1 MSAPLAEE
9 ECMKKALLII
19 VAVVACCVLLANADM
34 LNSFI
39 AALSTGAVVPLVIAV
54 VLMLVRHLTQAE
66 SYRTAFDA
74 IGFDK
79 TTLWDNIVLI
89 FSIVFI
95 NTFCL
100 FGGATGV
107 AFIVDDLHR
116 KGASL
121 GTATSG
127 AILSQVGYFAAIFV
141 ISVIGFITMMVSG
154 SVNVLFVVGGL
165 LLAGTLIVLSSMF
178 IIGYLKPDLLYKVF
192 DWLDR
197 FINRIIGRFHKS
209 LPAAWGSATADSIIK
224 SARILAHNPQGTA
237 VTVSWASLS
246 AITNMLCLISVG
258 FAFGYTNVPVL
269 VAAFALSAISVIL
282 SPTPQGVGVVEA
294 VIIAAVAGGG
304 GDAALGATI
313 ALVYRGIMFWIPF
326 GIGAMMLSQTDFFIG
341 KKNPSLEQRSK
352 DIGWIAGT
360 LVGIVGV
367 VNIGLSFIPEMFEP
381 YQALVQWISFGDL
394 FIGPALVVA
403 GIVLLLLAV
412 GLVMRLRTA
421 WAITEVLLVLVAASE
436 FLFHDTIKVAVIV
449 LVLCVWLYARRQV
462 FDRLITPESIANM
475 EPPKLPRR
483 KKKDPKEN

>member
-1 MSAPLAEE
+1 
-9 ECMKKALLII
+9 MKKAILII
-19 VAVVACCVLLANADM
+19 VCIVACCVLLANADM
-34 LNSFI
+34 LNDFAS
-39 AALSTGAVVPLVIAV
+39 ALATGAVVPLVIAV
-54 VLMLVRHLTQAE
+54 ILMLVRHLTQAE
-66 SYRTAFDA
+66 SYKTAFSA

-79 TTLWDNIVLI
+79 TSLWDNIVLI

-141 ISVIGFITMMVSG
+141 ISVIGFITMTVSG
-154 SVNVLFVVGGL
+154 TVNVLFVVGGL
-165 LLAGTLIVLSSMF
+165 LLAGTLAILSSMF
-178 IIGYLKPDLLYKVF
+178 IIGYFKPDLLYRLF
-192 DWLDR
+192 DFLDR
-197 FINRIIGRFHKS
+197 WINKIISHFHRS

-237 VTVSWASLS
+237 VTASWASLS
-246 AITNMLCLISVG
+246 AITNMLCLVAVG

-269 VAAFALSAISVIL
+269 VAAFALAAISVIL

-313 ALVYRGIMFWIPF
+313 ALVYRGVMFWIPF
-326 GIGAMMLSQTDFFIG
+326 GIGALLLSQTDFFVG
-341 KKNPSLEQRSK
+341 KKNPSLEQKAK
-352 DIGWIAGT
+352 DIGWIART
-360 LVGIVGV
+360 LVGIVGL
-367 VNIGLSFIPEMFEP
+367 VNIGLNFIPSLFEP
-381 YQALVQWISFGDL
+381 YQALVEWISFGDL
-394 FIGPALVVA
+394 FMGPTLIVVGIALLV
-403 GIVLLLLAV
+403 LAV
-412 GLVMRLRTA
+412 GLVMRFRTA
-421 WAITEVLLVLVAASE
+421 WAITEVLLVLVAAAE
-436 FLFHDTIKVAVIV
+436 FLFYDTIKVAIVVIA
-449 LVLCVWLYARRQV
+449 LAVWLYARRQV
-462 FDRLITPESIANM
+462 FDQLITPDSIANM

-483 KKKDPKEN
+483 SNKEEPKNK

>member
-1 MSAPLAEE
+1 
-9 ECMKKALLII
+9 MKKAILII
-19 VAVVACCVLLANADM
+19 VCIVACCVLLANADM
-34 LNSFI
+34 LNDFAS
-39 AALSTGAVVPLVIAV
+39 ALATGAVVPLVIAV
-54 VLMLVRHLTQAE
+54 ILMLVRHLTQAE
-66 SYRTAFDA
+66 SYKTAFSA

-79 TTLWDNIVLI
+79 TSLWDNIVLI

-141 ISVIGFITMMVSG
+141 ISVIGFITMTVSG
-154 SVNVLFVVGGL
+154 TVNVLFVVGGL
-165 LLAGTLIVLSSMF
+165 LLAGTLAILSSMF
-178 IIGYLKPDLLYKVF
+178 IIGCFKPDLLYRLF
-192 DWLDR
+192 DFLDR
-197 FINRIIGRFHKS
+197 WINKIISHFHRS

-246 AITNMLCLISVG
+246 AITNMLCLVAVG

-269 VAAFALSAISVIL
+269 VAAFALAAISVIL

-313 ALVYRGIMFWIPF
+313 ALVYRGVMFWIPF
-326 GIGAMMLSQTDFFIG
+326 GIGALLLSQTDFFVG
-341 KKNPSLEQRSK
+341 KKNPSLEQKAK

-360 LVGIVGV
+360 LVGIVGL
-367 VNIGLSFIPEMFEP
+367 VNIGLNFIPSLFEP
-381 YQALVQWISFGDL
+381 YQALVEWISFGDL
-394 FIGPALVVA
+394 FMGPTLIVVGIALLV
-403 GIVLLLLAV
+403 LAV
-412 GLVMRLRTA
+412 GLVMRFRTA
-421 WAITEVLLVLVAASE
+421 WAITEVLLVLVAAAE
-436 FLFHDTIKVAVIV
+436 FLFYDTIKVAIVVIA
-449 LVLCVWLYARRQV
+449 LAVWLYARRQV
-462 FDRLITPESIANM
+462 FDQLITPDSIANM

-483 KKKDPKEN
+483 SNKEEPKDK

>member
-1 MSAPLAEE
+1 
-9 ECMKKALLII
+9 MKKAILII
-19 VAVVACCVLLANADM
+19 VCIVACCVLLANADM
-34 LNSFI
+34 LNDFAS
-39 AALSTGAVVPLVIAV
+39 ALATGAVVPLVIAV
-54 VLMLVRHLTQAE
+54 ILMLVRHLTQAE
-66 SYRTAFDA
+66 SYKTAFSA

-79 TTLWDNIVLI
+79 TSLWDNIVLI

-141 ISVIGFITMMVSG
+141 ISVIGFITMTVSG
-154 SVNVLFVVGGL
+154 TVNVLFVVGGL
-165 LLAGTLIVLSSMF
+165 LLAGTLAILSSMF
-178 IIGYLKPDLLYKVF
+178 IIGYFKPDLLYRLF
-192 DWLDR
+192 DFLDR
-197 FINRIIGRFHKS
+197 WINKIISHFHRS

-246 AITNMLCLISVG
+246 AITNMLCLVAVG

-269 VAAFALSAISVIL
+269 VAAFALAAISVIL

-313 ALVYRGIMFWIPF
+313 ALVYRGVMFWIPF
-326 GIGAMMLSQTDFFIG
+326 GIGALLLSQTDFFVG
-341 KKNPSLEQRSK
+341 KKNPSLEQKAK

-360 LVGIVGV
+360 LVGLVGL
-367 VNIGLSFIPEMFEP
+367 VNIGLNFIPSLFEP
-381 YQALVQWISFGDL
+381 YQALVEWISFGDL
-394 FIGPALVVA
+394 FMGPTLIVVGIALLV
-403 GIVLLLLAV
+403 LAV
-412 GLVMRLRTA
+412 GLVMRFRTA
-421 WAITEVLLVLVAASE
+421 WAITEVLLVLVAAAE
-436 FLFHDTIKVAVIV
+436 FLFYDTIKVAIVVIA
-449 LVLCVWLYARRQV
+449 LAVWLYARRQV
-462 FDRLITPESIANM
+462 FDQLITPDSIANM

-483 KKKDPKEN
+483 SNKQEPKGK

>member
-1 MSAPLAEE
+1 
-9 ECMKKALLII
+9 MKKAILII
-19 VAVVACCVLLANADM
+19 VCIVACCVLLANADM
-34 LNSFI
+34 LNDFAS
-39 AALSTGAVVPLVIAV
+39 ALATGAVVPLVIAV
-54 VLMLVRHLTQAE
+54 ILMLVRHLTQAE
-66 SYRTAFDA
+66 SYKTAFSA

-79 TTLWDNIVLI
+79 TSLWDNIVLI

-141 ISVIGFITMMVSG
+141 ISVIGFITMTVSG
-154 SVNVLFVVGGL
+154 TVNVLFVVGGL
-165 LLAGTLIVLSSMF
+165 LLAGTLAILSSMF
-178 IIGYLKPDLLYKVF
+178 IIGYFKPDLLYRLF
-192 DWLDR
+192 DFLDR
-197 FINRIIGRFHKS
+197 WINKIISHFHRS

-246 AITNMLCLISVG
+246 AITNMLCLVAVG

-269 VAAFALSAISVIL
+269 VAAFALAAISVIL

-313 ALVYRGIMFWIPF
+313 ALVYRGVMFWIPF
-326 GIGAMMLSQTDFFIG
+326 GIGALLLSQTDFFVG
-341 KKNPSLEQRSK
+341 KKNPSLEQKAK

-360 LVGIVGV
+360 LVGIVGL
-367 VNIGLSFIPEMFEP
+367 VNIGLNFIPSLFEP
-381 YQALVQWISFGDL
+381 YQALVEWISFGDL
-394 FIGPALVVA
+394 FMGPTLIVVGIALLV
-403 GIVLLLLAV
+403 LAV
-412 GLVMRLRTA
+412 GLVMRFRTA
-421 WAITEVLLVLVAASE
+421 WAITEVLLVLVAAAE
-436 FLFHDTIKVAVIV
+436 FLFYDTIKVAIVVIA
-449 LVLCVWLYARRQV
+449 LAVWLYARRQV
-462 FDRLITPESIANM
+462 FDQLITPDSIANM

-483 KKKDPKEN
+483 SNKEEPKSK

>member
-1 MSAPLAEE
+1 
-9 ECMKKALLII
+9 MKKAILII
-19 VAVVACCVLLANADM
+19 VCIVACCVLLANADM
-34 LNSFI
+34 LNDFAS
-39 AALSTGAVVPLVIAV
+39 ALATGAVVPLVIAV
-54 VLMLVRHLTQAE
+54 ILMLVRHLTQAE
-66 SYRTAFDA
+66 SYKTAFSA

-79 TTLWDNIVLI
+79 TSLWDNIVLI

-141 ISVIGFITMMVSG
+141 ISVIGFIAMTVSG
-154 SVNVLFVVGGL
+154 TVNVLFVVGGL
-165 LLAGTLIVLSSMF
+165 LLAGTLAILSSMF
-178 IIGYLKPDLLYKVF
+178 IIGYFKPDLLYRLF
-192 DWLDR
+192 DFLDR
-197 FINRIIGRFHKS
+197 WINKIISHFHRS

-246 AITNMLCLISVG
+246 AITNMLCLVAVG

-269 VAAFALSAISVIL
+269 VAAFALAAISVIL

-313 ALVYRGIMFWIPF
+313 ALVYRGVMFWIPF
-326 GIGAMMLSQTDFFIG
+326 GIGALLLSQTDFFVG
-341 KKNPSLEQRSK
+341 KKNPSLEQKAK

-360 LVGIVGV
+360 LVGIVGL
-367 VNIGLSFIPEMFEP
+367 VNIGLNFIPSLFEP
-381 YQALVQWISFGDL
+381 YQALVEWISFGDL
-394 FIGPALVVA
+394 FMGPTLIVVGIALLV
-403 GIVLLLLAV
+403 LAV
-412 GLVMRLRTA
+412 GLVMRFRTA
-421 WAITEVLLVLVAASE
+421 WAITEVLLVLVAAAE
-436 FLFHDTIKVAVIV
+436 FLFYDTIKVAIVVIA
-449 LVLCVWLYARRQV
+449 LAVWLYARRQV
-462 FDRLITPESIANM
+462 FDQLITPDSIANM

-483 KKKDPKEN
+483 SNKEEPKSK

>member
-1 MSAPLAEE
+1 
-9 ECMKKALLII
+9 MKKAILII
-19 VAVVACCVLLANADM
+19 VCIVACCVLLANADM
-34 LNSFI
+34 LNDFAS
-39 AALSTGAVVPLVIAV
+39 ALATGAVVPLVIAV
-54 VLMLVRHLTQAE
+54 ILMLVRHLTQAE
-66 SYRTAFDA
+66 SYKTAFSA

-79 TTLWDNIVLI
+79 TSLWDNIVLI

-107 AFIVDDLHR
+107 AFIVDDLRR

-141 ISVIGFITMMVSG
+141 ISVIGFITMTVSG
-154 SVNVLFVVGGL
+154 TVNVLFVVGGL
-165 LLAGTLIVLSSMF
+165 LLAGTLAILSSMF
-178 IIGYLKPDLLYKVF
+178 IIGYFKPDLLYRLF
-192 DWLDR
+192 DFLDR
-197 FINRIIGRFHKS
+197 WINKIISHFHRS

-246 AITNMLCLISVG
+246 AITNMLCLVAVG

-269 VAAFALSAISVIL
+269 VAAFALAAISVIL

-313 ALVYRGIMFWIPF
+313 ALVYRGVMFWIPF
-326 GIGAMMLSQTDFFIG
+326 GIGALLLSQTDFFVG
-341 KKNPSLEQRSK
+341 KKNPSLEQKAK

-360 LVGIVGV
+360 LVGIVGL
-367 VNIGLSFIPEMFEP
+367 VNIGLNFIPSLFEP
-381 YQALVQWISFGDL
+381 YQALVEWISFGDL
-394 FIGPALVVA
+394 FMGPTLIVVGIALLV
-403 GIVLLLLAV
+403 LAV
-412 GLVMRLRTA
+412 GLVMRFRTA
-421 WAITEVLLVLVAASE
+421 WAITEVLLVLVAAAE
-436 FLFHDTIKVAVIV
+436 FLFYDTIKVAIVVIA
-449 LVLCVWLYARRQV
+449 LAVWLYARRQV
-462 FDRLITPESIANM
+462 FDQLITPDSIANM

-483 KKKDPKEN
+483 SNKEEPKNK

>member
-1 MSAPLAEE
+1 
-9 ECMKKALLII
+9 MKKAILII
-19 VAVVACCVLLANADM
+19 VCIVACCVLLANADM
-34 LNSFI
+34 LNDFAS
-39 AALSTGAVVPLVIAV
+39 ALATGAVVPLVIAV
-54 VLMLVRHLTQAE
+54 ILMLVRHLTQAE
-66 SYRTAFDA
+66 SYKTAFSA

-79 TTLWDNIVLI
+79 TSLWDNIVLI

-141 ISVIGFITMMVSG
+141 ISVIGFITMTVSG
-154 SVNVLFVVGGL
+154 TVNVLFVVGGL
-165 LLAGTLIVLSSMF
+165 LLAGTLAILSSMF
-178 IIGYLKPDLLYKVF
+178 IIGYFKPDLLYRLF
-192 DWLDR
+192 DFLDR
-197 FINRIIGRFHKS
+197 WINKIISHFHRS

-246 AITNMLCLISVG
+246 AITNMLCLVAVG

-269 VAAFALSAISVIL
+269 VAAFALAAISVIL

-313 ALVYRGIMFWIPF
+313 ALVYRGVMFWIPF
-326 GIGAMMLSQTDFFIG
+326 GIGALLLSQTGFFVG
-341 KKNPSLEQRSK
+341 KKNPSLEQKAK

-360 LVGIVGV
+360 LVGIVGL
-367 VNIGLSFIPEMFEP
+367 VNIGLNFIPSLFEP
-381 YQALVQWISFGDL
+381 YQALVEWISFGDL
-394 FIGPALVVA
+394 FMGPTLIVVGIALLV
-403 GIVLLLLAV
+403 LAV
-412 GLVMRLRTA
+412 GLVMRFRTA
-421 WAITEVLLVLVAASE
+421 WAITEVLLVLVAAAE
-436 FLFHDTIKVAVIV
+436 FLFYDTIKVAIVVIA
-449 LVLCVWLYARRQV
+449 LAVWLYARRQV
-462 FDRLITPESIANM
+462 FDQLITPDSIANM

-483 KKKDPKEN
+483 SNKEEPKNK

>member
-1 MSAPLAEE
+1 
-9 ECMKKALLII
+9 MKKAILII
-19 VAVVACCVLLANADM
+19 VCIVACCVLLANADM
-34 LNSFI
+34 LNDFAS
-39 AALSTGAVVPLVIAV
+39 ALATGAVVPLVIAV
-54 VLMLVRHLTQAE
+54 ILMLVRHLTQAE
-66 SYRTAFDA
+66 SYKTAFSA

-79 TTLWDNIVLI
+79 TSLWDNIVLI

-141 ISVIGFITMMVSG
+141 ISVIGFITMTVSG
-154 SVNVLFVVGGL
+154 TVNVLFVVGGL
-165 LLAGTLIVLSSMF
+165 LLAGTLAILSSMF
-178 IIGYLKPDLLYKVF
+178 IIGYFKPDLLYRLF
-192 DWLDR
+192 DFLDR
-197 FINRIIGRFHKS
+197 WINKIISHFHRS

-246 AITNMLCLISVG
+246 AITNMLCLVAVG

-269 VAAFALSAISVIL
+269 VAAFALAAISVIL

-313 ALVYRGIMFWIPF
+313 ALVYRGVMFWIPF
-326 GIGAMMLSQTDFFIG
+326 GIGALLLSQTDFFVG
-341 KKNPSLEQRSK
+341 KKNPSLEQKAK

-360 LVGIVGV
+360 LVGIVGL
-367 VNIGLSFIPEMFEP
+367 VNIGLNFIPSLFEP
-381 YQALVQWISFGDL
+381 YQALVEWISFGDL
-394 FIGPALVVA
+394 FMGPTLIVVGIALLV
-403 GIVLLLLAV
+403 LAV
-412 GLVMRLRTA
+412 GLVMRFRTA
-421 WAITEVLLVLVAASE
+421 WAITEVLLVLVAAAE
-436 FLFHDTIKVAVIV
+436 FLFYDTIKVAIVVIA
-449 LVLCVWLYARRQV
+449 LAVWLYARRQV
-462 FDRLITPESIANM
+462 FDQLITPDSIANM

-483 KKKDPKEN
+483 SNKEEPKDK

>member
-1 MSAPLAEE
+1 
-9 ECMKKALLII
+9 MKKAILII
-19 VAVVACCVLLANADM
+19 VCIVACCVLLANADM
-34 LNSFI
+34 LNDFAS
-39 AALSTGAVVPLVIAV
+39 ALATGAVVPLVIAV
-54 VLMLVRHLTQAE
+54 ILMLVRHLTQAE
-66 SYRTAFDA
+66 SYKTAFSA

-79 TTLWDNIVLI
+79 TSLWDNIVLI

-141 ISVIGFITMMVSG
+141 ISVIGFITMTVSG
-154 SVNVLFVVGGL
+154 TVNVLFVVGGL
-165 LLAGTLIVLSSMF
+165 LLAGTLAILSSMF
-178 IIGYLKPDLLYKVF
+178 IIGYFKPDLLYRLF
-192 DWLDR
+192 DFLDR
-197 FINRIIGRFHKS
+197 WINKIISHFHRS

-246 AITNMLCLISVG
+246 AITNMLCLVAVG

-269 VAAFALSAISVIL
+269 VAAFALAAISVIL

-313 ALVYRGIMFWIPF
+313 ALVYRGVMFWIPF
-326 GIGAMMLSQTDFFIG
+326 GIGALLLSQTDFFVG
-341 KKNPSLEQRSK
+341 KKNPSLEQKAK

-360 LVGIVGV
+360 LVGIVGL
-367 VNIGLSFIPEMFEP
+367 VNIGLNFIPSLFEP
-381 YQALVQWISFGDL
+381 YQALMEWISFGDL
-394 FIGPALVVA
+394 FMGPTLIVVGIALLV
-403 GIVLLLLAV
+403 LAV
-412 GLVMRLRTA
+412 GLVMRFRTA
-421 WAITEVLLVLVAASE
+421 WAITEVLLVLVAAAE
-436 FLFHDTIKVAVIV
+436 FLFYDTIKVAIVVIA
-449 LVLCVWLYARRQV
+449 LAVWLYARRQV
-462 FDRLITPESIANM
+462 FDQLITPDSIANM

-483 KKKDPKEN
+483 SNKEEPKDK

>member
-1 MSAPLAEE
+1 
-9 ECMKKALLII
+9 MKKAILII
-19 VAVVACCVLLANADM
+19 VCIVACCVLLANADM
-34 LNSFI
+34 LNDFAS
-39 AALSTGAVVPLVIAV
+39 ALATGAVVPLVIAV
-54 VLMLVRHLTQAE
+54 ILMLVRHLTQAE
-66 SYRTAFDA
+66 SYKTAFSA

-79 TTLWDNIVLI
+79 TSLWDNIVLI

-141 ISVIGFITMMVSG
+141 ISVIGFITMTVSG
-154 SVNVLFVVGGL
+154 TVNVLFVVGGL
-165 LLAGTLIVLSSMF
+165 LLAGTLAILSSMF
-178 IIGYLKPDLLYKVF
+178 IIGYFKPDLLYRLF
-192 DWLDR
+192 DFLDR
-197 FINRIIGRFHKS
+197 WINKIISHFHRS

-246 AITNMLCLISVG
+246 AITNMLCLVAVG

-269 VAAFALSAISVIL
+269 VAAFALAAISVIL

-313 ALVYRGIMFWIPF
+313 ALVYRGVMFWIPF
-326 GIGAMMLSQTDFFIG
+326 GIGALLLSQTDFFVG
-341 KKNPSLEQRSK
+341 KKNPSLEQKAK

-360 LVGIVGV
+360 LVGIVGL
-367 VNIGLSFIPEMFEP
+367 VNIGLNFIPSLFEP
-381 YQALVQWISFGDL
+381 YQALVEWISFGDL
-394 FIGPALVVA
+394 FMGPTLIVVGIALLV
-403 GIVLLLLAV
+403 LAV
-412 GLVMRLRTA
+412 GLVMRFRTA
-421 WAITEVLLVLVAASE
+421 WAITEVLLVLVAGAE
-436 FLFHDTIKVAVIV
+436 FLFYDTIKVAIVVIA
-449 LVLCVWLYARRQV
+449 LAVWLYARRQV
-462 FDRLITPESIANM
+462 FDQLITPDSIANM

-483 KKKDPKEN
+483 SNKEEPKGK

>member
-1 MSAPLAEE
+1 
-9 ECMKKALLII
+9 MKKAILII
-19 VAVVACCVLLANADM
+19 VCIVACCVLLANADM
-34 LNSFI
+34 LNDFAS
-39 AALSTGAVVPLVIAV
+39 ALATGAVVPLVIAV
-54 VLMLVRHLTQAE
+54 ILMLVRHLTQAE
-66 SYRTAFDA
+66 SYKTAFSA

-79 TTLWDNIVLI
+79 TSLWDNIVLI

-141 ISVIGFITMMVSG
+141 ISVIGFITMTVSG
-154 SVNVLFVVGGL
+154 TVNVLFVVGGL
-165 LLAGTLIVLSSMF
+165 LLAGTLAILSSMF
-178 IIGYLKPDLLYKVF
+178 IIGYFKPDLLYRLF
-192 DWLDR
+192 DFLDR
-197 FINRIIGRFHKS
+197 WINKIISHFHRS

-246 AITNMLCLISVG
+246 AITNMLCLVAVG

-269 VAAFALSAISVIL
+269 VAAFALAAISVIL

-313 ALVYRGIMFWIPF
+313 ALVYRGVMFWIPF
-326 GIGAMMLSQTDFFIG
+326 GIGALLLSQTDFFVG
-341 KKNPSLEQRSK
+341 KKNPSLEQKAK

-360 LVGIVGV
+360 LVGIVGL
-367 VNIGLSFIPEMFEP
+367 VNIGLNFIPSLFEP
-381 YQALVQWISFGDL
+381 YQALVEWISFGDL
-394 FIGPALVVA
+394 FMGPTLIVVGIALLV
-403 GIVLLLLAV
+403 LAV
-412 GLVMRLRTA
+412 GLVMRFRTA
-421 WAITEVLLVLVAASE
+421 WAITEVLLVLVAAAE
-436 FLFHDTIKVAVIV
+436 FLFYDTIKVAIVVIA
-449 LVLCVWLYARRQV
+449 LAVWLYARRQV
-462 FDRLITPESIANM
+462 FDQLITLDSIANM

-483 KKKDPKEN
+483 SNKEEPKNK

>member
-1 MSAPLAEE
+1 
-9 ECMKKALLII
+9 MKKAILII
-19 VAVVACCVLLANADM
+19 VCIVACCVLLANADM
-34 LNSFI
+34 LNDFAS
-39 AALSTGAVVPLVIAV
+39 ALATGAVVPLVIAV
-54 VLMLVRHLTQAE
+54 ILMLVRHLTQAE
-66 SYRTAFDA
+66 SYKTAFSA

-79 TTLWDNIVLI
+79 TSLWDNIVLI

-141 ISVIGFITMMVSG
+141 ISVIGFIAMTVSG
-154 SVNVLFVVGGL
+154 TVNVLFVVGGL
-165 LLAGTLIVLSSMF
+165 LLAGTLAILSSMF
-178 IIGYLKPDLLYKVF
+178 IIGYFKPDLLYRLF
-192 DWLDR
+192 DFLDR
-197 FINRIIGRFHKS
+197 WINKIISHFHRS

-246 AITNMLCLISVG
+246 AITNMLCLVAVG

-269 VAAFALSAISVIL
+269 VAAFALAAISVIL

-313 ALVYRGIMFWIPF
+313 ALVYRGVMFWIPF
-326 GIGAMMLSQTDFFIG
+326 GIGALLLSQTDFFVG
-341 KKNPSLEQRSK
+341 KKNPSLEQKAK

-360 LVGIVGV
+360 LVGIVGL
-367 VNIGLSFIPEMFEP
+367 VNIGLNFIPSLFEP
-381 YQALVQWISFGDL
+381 YQALVEWISFGDL
-394 FIGPALVVA
+394 FMGPTLIVV
-403 GIVLLLLAV
+403 GIALLLLAV
-412 GLVMRLRTA
+412 GLVMRFRTA
-421 WAITEVLLVLVAASE
+421 WAITEVLLVLVAAAE
-436 FLFHDTIKVAVIV
+436 FLFYDTIKVAIVVIA
-449 LVLCVWLYARRQV
+449 LAVWLYARRQV
-462 FDRLITPESIANM
+462 FDQLITPDSIANM

-483 KKKDPKEN
+483 SNKEEPKGK

>member
-1 MSAPLAEE
+1 
-9 ECMKKALLII
+9 MKKAILII
-19 VAVVACCVLLANADM
+19 VCIVACCVLLANADM
-34 LNSFI
+34 LNDFAS
-39 AALSTGAVVPLVIAV
+39 ALATGAVVPLVIAV
-54 VLMLVRHLTQAE
+54 ILMLVRHLTQAE
-66 SYRTAFDA
+66 SYKTAFSA

-79 TTLWDNIVLI
+79 TSLWDNIVLI

-141 ISVIGFITMMVSG
+141 ISVIGFITMTVSG
-154 SVNVLFVVGGL
+154 TVNVLFVVGGL
-165 LLAGTLIVLSSMF
+165 LLAGTLAILSSMF
-178 IIGYLKPDLLYKVF
+178 IIGYFKPDLLYRLF
-192 DWLDR
+192 DFLDR
-197 FINRIIGRFHKS
+197 WINKIISHFHRS

-246 AITNMLCLISVG
+246 AITNMLCLVAVG

-269 VAAFALSAISVIL
+269 VAAFALAAISVIL

-313 ALVYRGIMFWIPF
+313 ALVYRGVMFWIPF
-326 GIGAMMLSQTDFFIG
+326 GIGALLLSQTDFFVG
-341 KKNPSLEQRSK
+341 KKNPSLEQKAK

-360 LVGIVGV
+360 LVGIVGL
-367 VNIGLSFIPEMFEP
+367 VNIGLNFIPSLFEP
-381 YQALVQWISFGDL
+381 YQALVEWISFGDL
-394 FIGPALVVA
+394 FMGPTLIVVGIALLV
-403 GIVLLLLAV
+403 LAV
-412 GLVMRLRTA
+412 GLVMRFRTA
-421 WAITEVLLVLVAASE
+421 WAITEVLLVLVAAAE
-436 FLFHDTIKVAVIV
+436 FLFYDTIKVAVVVIA
-449 LVLCVWLYARRQV
+449 LAVWLYARRQV
-462 FDRLITPESIANM
+462 FDQLITPDSIANM

-483 KKKDPKEN
+483 SNKEEPKSK

>member
-1 MSAPLAEE
+1 
-9 ECMKKALLII
+9 MKKAILII
-19 VAVVACCVLLANADM
+19 VCIVACCVLLANADM
-34 LNSFI
+34 LNDFAS
-39 AALSTGAVVPLVIAV
+39 ALATGAVVPLVIAV
-54 VLMLVRHLTQAE
+54 ILMLVRHLTQAE
-66 SYRTAFDA
+66 SYKTAFSA

-79 TTLWDNIVLI
+79 TSLWDNIVLI

-141 ISVIGFITMMVSG
+141 ISVIGFIAMTVSG
-154 SVNVLFVVGGL
+154 TVNILFVVGGL
-165 LLAGTLIVLSSMF
+165 LLAGTLAILSSMF
-178 IIGYLKPDLLYKVF
+178 IIGYFKPDLLYRLF
-192 DWLDR
+192 DFLDR
-197 FINRIIGRFHKS
+197 WINKIIAHFHRS

-246 AITNMLCLISVG
+246 AITNMLCLVAVG

-269 VAAFALSAISVIL
+269 VAAFALAAISVIL

-326 GIGAMMLSQTDFFIG
+326 GIGALLLSQTDFFVG
-341 KKNPSLEQRSK
+341 RKNPSLEQKAK

-360 LVGIVGV
+360 LVGIVGL
-367 VNIGLSFIPEMFEP
+367 VNIGLNFIPSLFAP
-381 YQALVQWISFGDL
+381 YQPLVEWISFGDL
-394 FIGPALVVA
+394 FVGPTLIVMGIALLV
-403 GIVLLLLAV
+403 LAV
-412 GLVMRLRTA
+412 GLVMRFRTA
-421 WAITEVLLVLVAASE
+421 WAITEVLLVLVAAAE
-436 FLFHDTIKVAVIV
+436 FLFYDTIKVAIVVIA
-449 LVLCVWLYARRQV
+449 LAVWLYTRRQV
-462 FDRLITPESIANM
+462 FNQLITPDSIANM
-475 EPPKLPRR
+475 ELPKLPRR
-483 KKKDPKEN
+483 GGKDVPKGK

>member
-1 MSAPLAEE
+1 
-9 ECMKKALLII
+9 MKKAILII
-19 VAVVACCVLLANADM
+19 VCIVACCVLLANADM
-34 LNSFI
+34 LNDFAS
-39 AALSTGAVVPLVIAV
+39 ALATGAVVPLVIAV
-54 VLMLVRHLTQAE
+54 ILMLVRHLTQAE
-66 SYRTAFDA
+66 SYKTAFSA

-79 TTLWDNIVLI
+79 TSLWDNIVLI

-141 ISVIGFITMMVSG
+141 ISVIGFITMTVSG
-154 SVNVLFVVGGL
+154 TVNVLFVVGGL
-165 LLAGTLIVLSSMF
+165 LLAGTLAILSSMF
-178 IIGYLKPDLLYKVF
+178 IIGYFKPDLLYRLF
-192 DWLDR
+192 DFLDR
-197 FINRIIGRFHKS
+197 WINKIISHFHRS

-246 AITNMLCLISVG
+246 AITNMLCLVAVG

-269 VAAFALSAISVIL
+269 VVAFALAAISVIL

-313 ALVYRGIMFWIPF
+313 ALVYRGVMFWIPF
-326 GIGAMMLSQTDFFIG
+326 GIGALLLSQTDFFVG
-341 KKNPSLEQRSK
+341 KKNPSLEQKAK

-360 LVGIVGV
+360 LVGIVGL
-367 VNIGLSFIPEMFEP
+367 VNIGLNFIPSLFEP
-381 YQALVQWISFGDL
+381 YQALVEWISFGDL
-394 FIGPALVVA
+394 FMGPTLIVVGIALLV
-403 GIVLLLLAV
+403 LAV
-412 GLVMRLRTA
+412 GLVMRFRTA
-421 WAITEVLLVLVAASE
+421 WAITEVLLVLVAAAE
-436 FLFHDTIKVAVIV
+436 FLFYDTIKVAIVVIA
-449 LVLCVWLYARRQV
+449 LAVWLYARRQV
-462 FDRLITPESIANM
+462 FDQLITPDSIANM

-483 KKKDPKEN
+483 SNKEEPKNK

>member
-1 MSAPLAEE
+1 
-9 ECMKKALLII
+9 MKKAILII
-19 VAVVACCVLLANADM
+19 VCIVACCVLLANADM
-34 LNSFI
+34 LNDFAS
-39 AALSTGAVVPLVIAV
+39 ALATGAVVPLVIAV
-54 VLMLVRHLTQAE
+54 ILMLVRHLTQAE
-66 SYRTAFDA
+66 SYKTAFSA

-79 TTLWDNIVLI
+79 TSLWDNIVLI

-141 ISVIGFITMMVSG
+141 ISVIGFITMTVSG
-154 SVNVLFVVGGL
+154 TVNVLFVVGGL
-165 LLAGTLIVLSSMF
+165 LLAGTLAILSSMF
-178 IIGYLKPDLLYKVF
+178 IIGYFKPDLLYRLF
-192 DWLDR
+192 DFLDR
-197 FINRIIGRFHKS
+197 WINKIISHFHRP

-246 AITNMLCLISVG
+246 AITNMLCLVAVG

-269 VAAFALSAISVIL
+269 VAAFALAAISVIL

-313 ALVYRGIMFWIPF
+313 ALVYRGVMFWIPF
-326 GIGAMMLSQTDFFIG
+326 GIGALLLSQTDFFVG
-341 KKNPSLEQRSK
+341 KKNPSLEQKAK

-360 LVGIVGV
+360 LVGIVGL
-367 VNIGLSFIPEMFEP
+367 VNIGLNFIPSLFEP
-381 YQALVQWISFGDL
+381 YQALVEWISFGDL
-394 FIGPALVVA
+394 FMGPTLIVVGIALLV
-403 GIVLLLLAV
+403 LAV
-412 GLVMRLRTA
+412 GLVMRFRTA
-421 WAITEVLLVLVAASE
+421 WAITEVLLVLVAAAE
-436 FLFHDTIKVAVIV
+436 FLFYDTIKVAIVVIA
-449 LVLCVWLYARRQV
+449 LAVWLYARRQV
-462 FDRLITPESIANM
+462 FDQLITPDSIANM

-483 KKKDPKEN
+483 SNKEEPKDK

>member
-1 MSAPLAEE
+1 
-9 ECMKKALLII
+9 MKKAILII
-19 VAVVACCVLLANADM
+19 VCIVACCVLLANADM
-34 LNSFI
+34 LNDFAS
-39 AALSTGAVVPLVIAV
+39 ALATGAVVPLVIAV
-54 VLMLVRHLTQAE
+54 ILMLVRHLTQAE
-66 SYRTAFDA
+66 SYKTAFSA

-79 TTLWDNIVLI
+79 TSLWDNIVLI

-141 ISVIGFITMMVSG
+141 ISVIGFITMTVSG
-154 SVNVLFVVGGL
+154 TVNVLFVVGGL
-165 LLAGTLIVLSSMF
+165 LLAGTLAILSSMF
-178 IIGYLKPDLLYKVF
+178 IIGYFKPDLLYRLF
-192 DWLDR
+192 DFLDR
-197 FINRIIGRFHKS
+197 WINKIISHFHRS

-246 AITNMLCLISVG
+246 AITNMLCLVAVG

-269 VAAFALSAISVIL
+269 VAAFALAAISVIL

-313 ALVYRGIMFWIPF
+313 ALVYRGVMFWIPF
-326 GIGAMMLSQTDFFIG
+326 GIGALLLSQTDFFVG
-341 KKNPSLEQRSK
+341 KKNPSLEQKAK

-360 LVGIVGV
+360 LVGIVGL
-367 VNIGLSFIPEMFEP
+367 VNIGLNFIPSLFEP
-381 YQALVQWISFGDL
+381 YQALVEWISFGDL
-394 FIGPALVVA
+394 FMGPTLIVVGIALLV
-403 GIVLLLLAV
+403 LAV
-412 GLVMRLRTA
+412 GLVMRFRTA
-421 WAITEVLLVLVAASE
+421 WAITEVLLVLVAAAE
-436 FLFHDTIKVAVIV
+436 FLFYDTIKVAIVVIA
-449 LVLCVWLYARRQV
+449 LAVWLYAHRQV
-462 FDRLITPESIANM
+462 FDQLITPDSIANM

-483 KKKDPKEN
+483 SNKEEPKNK

>member
-1 MSAPLAEE
+1 
-9 ECMKKALLII
+9 MKKAILII
-19 VAVVACCVLLANADM
+19 VCIVACCVLLANADM
-34 LNSFI
+34 LNDFAS
-39 AALSTGAVVPLVIAV
+39 ALATGAVVPLVIAV
-54 VLMLVRHLTQAE
+54 ILMLVRHLTQAE
-66 SYRTAFDA
+66 SYKTAFSA

-79 TTLWDNIVLI
+79 TSLWDNIVLI

-141 ISVIGFITMMVSG
+141 ISVIGFITMTVSG
-154 SVNVLFVVGGL
+154 TVNVLFVVGGL
-165 LLAGTLIVLSSMF
+165 LLAGTLAILSSMF
-178 IIGYLKPDLLYKVF
+178 IIGYFKPDLLYRLF
-192 DWLDR
+192 DFLDR
-197 FINRIIGRFHKS
+197 WINKIISHFHRS

-246 AITNMLCLISVG
+246 AITNMLCLVAVG

-269 VAAFALSAISVIL
+269 VAAFALAAISVIL

-313 ALVYRGIMFWIPF
+313 ALVYRGVMFWIPF
-326 GIGAMMLSQTDFFIG
+326 GIGALLLSQTDFFVG
-341 KKNPSLEQRSK
+341 KKNPSLEQKAK

-360 LVGIVGV
+360 LVGIVGL
-367 VNIGLSFIPEMFEP
+367 VNIGLNFIPSLFEP
-381 YQALVQWISFGDL
+381 YQALVEWISFGDL
-394 FIGPALVVA
+394 FMGPTLIVVGIALLV
-403 GIVLLLLAV
+403 LAV
-412 GLVMRLRTA
+412 GLVMRFRTA
-421 WAITEVLLVLVAASE
+421 WAITEVLLVLVAAAE
-436 FLFHDTIKVAVIV
+436 FLFYDTIKVAIVVIA
-449 LVLCVWLYARRQV
+449 LAVWLYARRQV
-462 FDRLITPESIANM
+462 FDQLITPDSIANM

-483 KKKDPKEN
+483 SNKQEPKGK

>member
-1 MSAPLAEE
+1 
-9 ECMKKALLII
+9 MKKAILII
-19 VAVVACCVLLANADM
+19 VCIVACCVLLANADM
-34 LNSFI
+34 LNDFAS
-39 AALSTGAVVPLVIAV
+39 ALATGAVVPLVIAV
-54 VLMLVRHLTQAE
+54 ILMLVRHLTQAE
-66 SYRTAFDA
+66 SYKTAFSA

-79 TTLWDNIVLI
+79 TSLWDNIVLI

-141 ISVIGFITMMVSG
+141 ISVIGFITMTVSG
-154 SVNVLFVVGGL
+154 TVNVLFVVGGL
-165 LLAGTLIVLSSMF
+165 LLAGTLAILSSMF
-178 IIGYLKPDLLYKVF
+178 IIGYFKPDLLYRLF
-192 DWLDR
+192 DFLDR
-197 FINRIIGRFHKS
+197 WINKIISHFHRS

-246 AITNMLCLISVG
+246 AITNMLCLVAVG

-269 VAAFALSAISVIL
+269 VAAFALAAISVIL

-313 ALVYRGIMFWIPF
+313 ALVYRGVMFWIPF
-326 GIGAMMLSQTDFFIG
+326 GIGALLLSRTDFFVG
-341 KKNPSLEQRSK
+341 KKNPSLEQKAK

-360 LVGIVGV
+360 LVGIVGL
-367 VNIGLSFIPEMFEP
+367 VNIGLNFIPSLFEP
-381 YQALVQWISFGDL
+381 YQALVEWISFGDL
-394 FIGPALVVA
+394 FMGPTLIVV
-403 GIVLLLLAV
+403 GIALLLLAV
-412 GLVMRLRTA
+412 GLVMRFRTA
-421 WAITEVLLVLVAASE
+421 WAITEVLLVLVAAAE
-436 FLFHDTIKVAVIV
+436 FLFYDTIKVAIVVIA
-449 LVLCVWLYARRQV
+449 LAVWLYARRQV
-462 FDRLITPESIANM
+462 FNQLITPDSIANM

-483 KKKDPKEN
+483 SNKEEPKGK

>member
-1 MSAPLAEE
+1 
-9 ECMKKALLII
+9 MKKAILII
-19 VAVVACCVLLANADM
+19 VAIVACCVLLANADM
-34 LNSFI
+34 LNDF
-39 AALSTGAVVPLVIAV
+39 ATALATGAVVPLVIAV
-54 VLMLVRHLTQAE
+54 ILMLVRHLTQAE
-66 SYRTAFDA
+66 SYKTAFSA

-141 ISVIGFITMMVSG
+141 ISVIGFITMTVSG
-154 SVNVLFVVGGL
+154 TVNVLFVVGGL
-165 LLAGTLIVLSSMF
+165 LLAGTLGILSSMF
-178 IIGYLKPDLLYKVF
+178 IIGYFKPDLLYRLF
-192 DWLDR
+192 DFLDR
-197 FINRIIGRFHKS
+197 WINKIIGRFHRS

-246 AITNMLCLISVG
+246 AITNMLCLVAVG

-269 VAAFALSAISVIL
+269 VAAFALAAISVIL

-326 GIGAMMLSQTDFFIG
+326 GIGALLLSQTDFFVG
-341 KKNPSLEQRSK
+341 KKNPSLEQKAK

-360 LVGIVGV
+360 LVGIVGL
-367 VNIGLSFIPEMFEP
+367 VNIGLNFIPSLFEP
-381 YQALVQWISFGDL
+381 YQALVEWISFGDL
-394 FIGPALVVA
+394 FMGPALIVV
-403 GIVLLLLAV
+403 GIALLVLAV
-412 GLVMRLRTA
+412 GLVMRFRTA
-421 WAITEVLLVLVAASE
+421 WAITEVLLVLVAAAE
-436 FLFHDTIKVAVIV
+436 FLFYDTIKVAIVVIA
-449 LVLCVWLYARRQV
+449 LAVWLYARRQV
-462 FDRLITPESIANM
+462 FDQLITPDSIANM

-483 KKKDPKEN
+483 GKKEGPKGE

>member
-1 MSAPLAEE
+1 
-9 ECMKKALLII
+9 MKKAILII
-19 VAVVACCVLLANADM
+19 VCIVACCVLLANADM
-34 LNSFI
+34 LNDFAS
-39 AALSTGAVVPLVIAV
+39 ALATGAVVPLVIAV
-54 VLMLVRHLTQAE
+54 ILMLVRHLTQAE
-66 SYRTAFDA
+66 SYKTAFSA

-79 TTLWDNIVLI
+79 TSLWDNIVLI

-141 ISVIGFITMMVSG
+141 ISVIGFITMTVSG
-154 SVNVLFVVGGL
+154 TVNVLFVVGGL
-165 LLAGTLIVLSSMF
+165 LLAGTLAILSSMF
-178 IIGYLKPDLLYKVF
+178 IIGYFKPDLLYRLF
-192 DWLDR
+192 DFLDR
-197 FINRIIGRFHKS
+197 WINKIISHFHRS

-246 AITNMLCLISVG
+246 AITNMLCLVAVG

-269 VAAFALSAISVIL
+269 VAAFALAAISVIL

-313 ALVYRGIMFWIPF
+313 ALVYRGVMFWIPF
-326 GIGAMMLSQTDFFIG
+326 GIGALLLSQTDFFVG
-341 KKNPSLEQRSK
+341 KKNPSLEQKAK

-360 LVGIVGV
+360 LVGIVGL
-367 VNIGLSFIPEMFEP
+367 VNIGLNFIPSLFEP
-381 YQALVQWISFGDL
+381 YQALVEWISFGDL
-394 FIGPALVVA
+394 FMGPTLIVVGIALLV
-403 GIVLLLLAV
+403 LAV
-412 GLVMRLRTA
+412 GLVMRFRTA
-421 WAITEVLLVLVAASE
+421 WAITEVLLVLVAAAE
-436 FLFHDTIKVAVIV
+436 FLFYDTIKVAIVVIA
-449 LVLCVWLYARRQV
+449 LAVWLYARRQV
-462 FDRLITPESIANM
+462 FDQLITPDSIANM

-483 KKKDPKEN
+483 SNKKEPKDK

>member
-1 MSAPLAEE
+1 
-9 ECMKKALLII
+9 MKKAILII
-19 VAVVACCVLLANADM
+19 VCIVACCVLLANADM
-34 LNSFI
+34 LNDFAS
-39 AALSTGAVVPLVIAV
+39 ALATGAVVPLVIAV
-54 VLMLVRHLTQAE
+54 ILMLVRHLTQAE
-66 SYRTAFDA
+66 SYKTAFSA

-79 TTLWDNIVLI
+79 TSLWDNIVLI

-141 ISVIGFITMMVSG
+141 ISVIGFITMTVSG
-154 SVNVLFVVGGL
+154 TVNVLFVVGGL
-165 LLAGTLIVLSSMF
+165 LLAATLAILSSMF
-178 IIGYLKPDLLYKVF
+178 IIGYFKPDLLYRLF
-192 DWLDR
+192 DFLDR
-197 FINRIIGRFHKS
+197 WINKIISHFHRS

-246 AITNMLCLISVG
+246 AITNMLCLVAVG

-269 VAAFALSAISVIL
+269 VAAFALAAISVIL

-313 ALVYRGIMFWIPF
+313 ALVYRGVMFWIPF
-326 GIGAMMLSQTDFFIG
+326 GIGALLLSQTDFFVG
-341 KKNPSLEQRSK
+341 KKNPSLEQKAK

-360 LVGIVGV
+360 LVGIVGL
-367 VNIGLSFIPEMFEP
+367 VNIGLNFIPSLFEP
-381 YQALVQWISFGDL
+381 YQALVEWISFGDL
-394 FIGPALVVA
+394 FMGPTLIVVGIALLV
-403 GIVLLLLAV
+403 LAV
-412 GLVMRLRTA
+412 GLVMRFRTA
-421 WAITEVLLVLVAASE
+421 WAITEVLLVLVAAAE
-436 FLFHDTIKVAVIV
+436 FLFYDTIKVAIVVIA
-449 LVLCVWLYARRQV
+449 LAVWLYARRQV
-462 FDRLITPESIANM
+462 FDQLITPDSIANM

-483 KKKDPKEN
+483 SNKEEPKNK

>member
-1 MSAPLAEE
+1 
-9 ECMKKALLII
+9 MKKAILII
-19 VAVVACCVLLANADM
+19 VCIVACCVLLANADM
-34 LNSFI
+34 LNDFAS
-39 AALSTGAVVPLVIAV
+39 ALATGAVVPLVIAV
-54 VLMLVRHLTQAE
+54 ILMLVRHLTQAE
-66 SYRTAFDA
+66 SYKTAFSA

-79 TTLWDNIVLI
+79 TSLWDNIVLI

-141 ISVIGFITMMVSG
+141 ISVIGFITMTVSG
-154 SVNVLFVVGGL
+154 TVNVLFVVGGL
-165 LLAGTLIVLSSMF
+165 LLAGTLAILSSMF
-178 IIGYLKPDLLYKVF
+178 IIGYFKPDLLYRLF
-192 DWLDR
+192 DFLDR
-197 FINRIIGRFHKS
+197 WINKIISHFHRS

-246 AITNMLCLISVG
+246 AITNMLCLVAVG

-269 VAAFALSAISVIL
+269 VAAFALAAISVIL

-313 ALVYRGIMFWIPF
+313 ALVYRGVMFWIPF
-326 GIGAMMLSQTDFFIG
+326 GIGALLLSQTDFFVG
-341 KKNPSLEQRSK
+341 KKNPSLEQKAK

-360 LVGIVGV
+360 LVGIVGL
-367 VNIGLSFIPEMFEP
+367 VNIGLNFIPSLFEP
-381 YQALVQWISFGDL
+381 YQALVEWISFGDL
-394 FIGPALVVA
+394 FMGPTLIVV
-403 GIVLLLLAV
+403 GIALLLLAV
-412 GLVMRLRTA
+412 GLVMRFRTA
-421 WAITEVLLVLVAASE
+421 WAITEVLLVLVAAAE
-436 FLFHDTIKVAVIV
+436 FLFYDTIKVAIVVIA
-449 LVLCVWLYARRQV
+449 LAVWLYARRQV
-462 FDRLITPESIANM
+462 FDQLITPDSIANM

-483 KKKDPKEN
+483 SNKEEPKGK

>member
-1 MSAPLAEE
+1 
-9 ECMKKALLII
+9 MKKAILII
-19 VAVVACCVLLANADM
+19 VCIVACCVLLANADM
-34 LNSFI
+34 LNDFAS
-39 AALSTGAVVPLVIAV
+39 ALATGAVVPLVIAV
-54 VLMLVRHLTQAE
+54 ILMLVRHLTQAE
-66 SYRTAFDA
+66 SYKTAFSA

-79 TTLWDNIVLI
+79 TSLWDNIVLI

-141 ISVIGFITMMVSG
+141 ISVIGFITMTVSG
-154 SVNVLFVVGGL
+154 TVNVLFVVGGL
-165 LLAGTLIVLSSMF
+165 LLAGTLAILSSMF
-178 IIGYLKPDLLYKVF
+178 IIGCFKPDLLYRLF
-192 DWLDR
+192 DFLDR
-197 FINRIIGRFHKS
+197 WINKIISHFHRS

-246 AITNMLCLISVG
+246 AITNMLCLVAVG

-269 VAAFALSAISVIL
+269 VAAFALAAISVIL

-313 ALVYRGIMFWIPF
+313 ALVYRGVMFWIPF
-326 GIGAMMLSQTDFFIG
+326 GIGALLLSQTDFFVG
-341 KKNPSLEQRSK
+341 KKNPSLEQKAK

-360 LVGIVGV
+360 LVGIVGL
-367 VNIGLSFIPEMFEP
+367 VNIGLNFIPSLFEP
-381 YQALVQWISFGDL
+381 YQALVEWISFGDL
-394 FIGPALVVA
+394 FMGPTLIVVGIALLV
-403 GIVLLLLAV
+403 LAV
-412 GLVMRLRTA
+412 GLVMRFRTA
-421 WAITEVLLVLVAASE
+421 WAITEVLLVLVAAAE
-436 FLFHDTIKVAVIV
+436 FLFYDTIKVAIVVIA
-449 LVLCVWLYARRQV
+449 LAVWLYARRQV
-462 FDRLITPESIANM
+462 FDQLITPDSIANM

-483 KKKDPKEN
+483 SNKEEPKNK

>member
-1 MSAPLAEE
+1 
-9 ECMKKALLII
+9 MKKAILII
-19 VAVVACCVLLANADM
+19 VCIVACCVLLANADM
-34 LNSFI
+34 LNDFAS
-39 AALSTGAVVPLVIAV
+39 ALATGAVVPLVIAV
-54 VLMLVRHLTQAE
+54 ILMLVRHLTQAE
-66 SYRTAFDA
+66 SYKTAFSA

-79 TTLWDNIVLI
+79 TSLWDNIVLI

-141 ISVIGFITMMVSG
+141 ISVIGFITMTVSG
-154 SVNVLFVVGGL
+154 TVNVLFVVGGL
-165 LLAGTLIVLSSMF
+165 LLAGTLAILSSMF
-178 IIGYLKPDLLYKVF
+178 IIGYFKPDLLYRLF
-192 DWLDR
+192 DFLDR
-197 FINRIIGRFHKS
+197 WINKIISHFHRS

-246 AITNMLCLISVG
+246 AITNMLCLVAVG

-269 VAAFALSAISVIL
+269 VAAFALAAISVIL

-313 ALVYRGIMFWIPF
+313 ALVYRGVMFWIPF
-326 GIGAMMLSQTDFFIG
+326 GIGALLLSQTDFFVG
-341 KKNPSLEQRSK
+341 KKNPSLEQKAK

-360 LVGIVGV
+360 LVGIVGL
-367 VNIGLSFIPEMFEP
+367 VNIGLNFIPSLFEP
-381 YQALVQWISFGDL
+381 YQALVEWISFGDL
-394 FIGPALVVA
+394 FMGPTLIVVGIALLV
-403 GIVLLLLAV
+403 LAV
-412 GLVMRLRTA
+412 GLVMRFRTA
-421 WAITEVLLVLVAASE
+421 WAITEVLLVLVAAAE
-436 FLFHDTIKVAVIV
+436 FLFYDTIKVAIVVIG
-449 LVLCVWLYARRQV
+449 LAVWLYARRQV
-462 FDRLITPESIANM
+462 FDQLITPDSIANM

-483 KKKDPKEN
+483 SNKEEPKNK

>member
-1 MSAPLAEE
+1 
-9 ECMKKALLII
+9 MKKAILII
-19 VAVVACCVLLANADM
+19 VCIVACCVLLANADM
-34 LNSFI
+34 LNNFAS
-39 AALSTGAVVPLVIAV
+39 ALATGAVVPLVIAV
-54 VLMLVRHLTQAE
+54 ILMLVRHLTQAE
-66 SYRTAFDA
+66 SYQTAFSA

-79 TTLWDNIVLI
+79 TTLWDNVVLI

-141 ISVIGFITMMVSG
+141 ISVIGFITMTVSG
-154 SVNVLFVVGGL
+154 TVNVLFVVGGL
-165 LLAGTLIVLSSMF
+165 LLAGTLAILSSMF
-178 IIGYLKPDLLYKVF
+178 IIGYFKPDLLYRLF
-192 DWLDR
+192 DFLDR
-197 FINRIIGRFHKS
+197 WINKIIAHFHRS

-246 AITNMLCLISVG
+246 AITNMLCLVAVG

-326 GIGAMMLSQTDFFIG
+326 GIGALLLSQTDFFVG
-341 KKNPSLEQRSK
+341 KKNPSLEQKAK

-360 LVGIVGV
+360 LVGIVGL
-367 VNIGLSFIPEMFEP
+367 VNIGLNFIPSLFEP
-381 YQALVQWISFGDL
+381 YQALVEWISFGDL
-394 FIGPALVVA
+394 FMGPTLIVVGIALLV
-403 GIVLLLLAV
+403 LAV
-412 GLVMRLRTA
+412 GLVMRFRTA
-421 WAITEVLLVLVAASE
+421 WAITEVLLVLVAAAE
-436 FLFHDTIKVAVIV
+436 FLFYDTIKVAIVVIA
-449 LVLCVWLYARRQV
+449 LAVWLYARRQV
-462 FDRLITPESIANM
+462 FDQLITPDSIANM

-483 KKKDPKEN
+483 GKKEEPKGK

>member
-1 MSAPLAEE
+1 
-9 ECMKKALLII
+9 MKKAILII
-19 VAVVACCVLLANADM
+19 VCIVACCVLLANADM
-34 LNSFI
+34 LNDFAS
-39 AALSTGAVVPLVIAV
+39 ALATGAVVPLVIAV
-54 VLMLVRHLTQAE
+54 ILMLVRHLTQAE
-66 SYRTAFDA
+66 SYKTAFSA

-79 TTLWDNIVLI
+79 TSLWDNTVLI

-141 ISVIGFITMMVSG
+141 ISVIGFITMTVSG
-154 SVNVLFVVGGL
+154 TVNVLFVVGGL
-165 LLAGTLIVLSSMF
+165 LLAGTLAILSSMF
-178 IIGYLKPDLLYKVF
+178 IIGYFKPDLLYRLF
-192 DWLDR
+192 DFLDR
-197 FINRIIGRFHKS
+197 WINKIISHFHRS

-246 AITNMLCLISVG
+246 AITNMLCLVAVG

-269 VAAFALSAISVIL
+269 VAAFALAAISVIL

-313 ALVYRGIMFWIPF
+313 ALVYRGVMFWIPF
-326 GIGAMMLSQTDFFIG
+326 GIGALLLSQTDFFVG
-341 KKNPSLEQRSK
+341 KKNPSLEQKAK

-360 LVGIVGV
+360 LVGIVGL
-367 VNIGLSFIPEMFEP
+367 VNIGLNFIPSLFEP
-381 YQALVQWISFGDL
+381 YQALVEWISFGDL
-394 FIGPALVVA
+394 FMGPTLIVVGIALLV
-403 GIVLLLLAV
+403 LAV
-412 GLVMRLRTA
+412 GLVMRFRTA
-421 WAITEVLLVLVAASE
+421 WAITEVLLVLVAAAE
-436 FLFHDTIKVAVIV
+436 FLFYDTIKVAIVVIA
-449 LVLCVWLYARRQV
+449 LAVWLYARRQV
-462 FDRLITPESIANM
+462 FDQLITPDSIANM

-483 KKKDPKEN
+483 SNKEEPKNK

>member
-1 MSAPLAEE
+1 
-9 ECMKKALLII
+9 MKKAILII
-19 VAVVACCVLLANADM
+19 VAVVACCVLLANADT
-34 LNSFI
+34 LNSFASAI
-39 AALSTGAVVPLVIAV
+39 TTGAMVPLVIAV
-54 VLMLVRHLTQAE
+54 ILMLVRHVTQAE
-66 SYRTAFDA
+66 SYKTAFSA

-79 TTLWDNIVLI
+79 TSLWDNIVLI

-141 ISVIGFITMMVSG
+141 ISVIGFITMTVSG
-154 SVNVLFVVGGL
+154 TVNVLFVIGGL
-165 LLAGTLIVLSSMF
+165 LLAGTLAILSSMF
-178 IIGYLKPDLLYKVF
+178 IIGYFKPDLLYRLF
-192 DWLDR
+192 DWIDR
-197 FINRIIGRFHKS
+197 TINKIIAHFNKS
-209 LPAAWGSATADSIIK
+209 LPPAWGSSTADSIIK

-246 AITNMLCLISVG
+246 AITNMLCLVAVG

-326 GIGAMMLSQTDFFIG
+326 GIGALLLSQTDFFAG
-341 KKNPSLEQRSK
+341 RKNPTLEQKAK

-367 VNIGLSFIPEMFEP
+367 VNIGLSFVPAMFEP
-381 YQALVQWISFGDL
+381 YQALVEWINFSDML
-394 FIGPALVVA
+394 AGPALLVM

-412 GLVMRLRTA
+412 GLVLRLRTA
-421 WAITEVLLVLVAASE
+421 WAITETLLVLVAASE
-436 FLFHDTIKVAVIV
+436 FLFYDTIKVAVVV
-449 LVLCVWLYARRQV
+449 LALAVWLFTRRQV
-462 FDRLITPESIANM
+462 FDKLVLVESVADL
-475 EPPKLPRR
+475 EPPKLPHR
-483 KKKDPKEN
+483 KKKAPKEAAGDDK

>member
-1 MSAPLAEE
+1 
-9 ECMKKALLII
+9 MKKAILII
-19 VAVVACCVLLANADM
+19 VCIVACCVLLANADM
-34 LNSFI
+34 LNDFAS
-39 AALSTGAVVPLVIAV
+39 ALATGAVVPLVIAV
-54 VLMLVRHLTQAE
+54 ILMLVRHLTQAE
-66 SYRTAFDA
+66 SYKTAFSA

-79 TTLWDNIVLI
+79 TSLWDNIVLI

-141 ISVIGFITMMVSG
+141 ISVIGFITMTVSG
-154 SVNVLFVVGGL
+154 TVNVLFVVGGL
-165 LLAGTLIVLSSMF
+165 LLAGTLAILSSMF
-178 IIGYLKPDLLYKVF
+178 IIGYFKPDLLYRLF
-192 DWLDR
+192 DFLDR
-197 FINRIIGRFHKS
+197 WINKIISHFHRS

-246 AITNMLCLISVG
+246 AITNMLCLVAVG

-269 VAAFALSAISVIL
+269 VAAFALAAISVIL

-313 ALVYRGIMFWIPF
+313 ALVYRGVMFWIPF
-326 GIGAMMLSQTDFFIG
+326 GIGALLLSQTDFFVG
-341 KKNPSLEQRSK
+341 KKNPSLEQKAK

-360 LVGIVGV
+360 LVGIVGL
-367 VNIGLSFIPEMFEP
+367 VNIGLNFIPSLFEP
-381 YQALVQWISFGDL
+381 YQALVEWISFGDL
-394 FIGPALVVA
+394 FMGPTLIVVGIALLV
-403 GIVLLLLAV
+403 LAV
-412 GLVMRLRTA
+412 GLVMRFRTA
-421 WAITEVLLVLVAASE
+421 WAITEVLLVLVAAAE
-436 FLFHDTIKVAVIV
+436 FLFYDTIKVAIVVIA
-449 LVLCVWLYARRQV
+449 LAVWLYARRQV
-462 FDRLITPESIANM
+462 FDQLITPDSIANM

-483 KKKDPKEN
+483 SNKEESKNK

>member
-1 MSAPLAEE
+1 
-9 ECMKKALLII
+9 MKKAILII
-19 VAVVACCVLLANADM
+19 VCIVACCVLLANADM
-34 LNSFI
+34 LNDFAS
-39 AALSTGAVVPLVIAV
+39 ALATGAVVPLVIAV
-54 VLMLVRHLTQAE
+54 ILMLVRHLTQAE
-66 SYRTAFDA
+66 SYKTAFSA

-79 TTLWDNIVLI
+79 TSLWDNIVLI

-141 ISVIGFITMMVSG
+141 ISVIGFITMTVSG
-154 SVNVLFVVGGL
+154 TVNVLFVIGGL
-165 LLAGTLIVLSSMF
+165 LLAGTLAILSSMF
-178 IIGYLKPDLLYKVF
+178 IIGYFKPDLLYRLF
-192 DWLDR
+192 DFLDR
-197 FINRIIGRFHKS
+197 WINKIISHFHRS

-246 AITNMLCLISVG
+246 AITNMLCLVAVG

-269 VAAFALSAISVIL
+269 VAAFALAAISVIL

-313 ALVYRGIMFWIPF
+313 ALVYRGVMFWIPF
-326 GIGAMMLSQTDFFIG
+326 GIGALLLSQTDFFVG
-341 KKNPSLEQRSK
+341 KKNPSLEQKAK

-360 LVGIVGV
+360 LVGIVGL
-367 VNIGLSFIPEMFEP
+367 VNIGLNFIPSLFEP
-381 YQALVQWISFGDL
+381 YQALVEWISFGDL
-394 FIGPALVVA
+394 FMGPTLIVVGIALLV
-403 GIVLLLLAV
+403 LAV
-412 GLVMRLRTA
+412 GLVMRFRTA
-421 WAITEVLLVLVAASE
+421 WAITEVLLVLVAAAE
-436 FLFHDTIKVAVIV
+436 FLFYDTIKVAIVVIA
-449 LVLCVWLYARRQV
+449 LAVWLYARRQV
-462 FDRLITPESIANM
+462 FDQLITPDSIANM

-483 KKKDPKEN
+483 SNKEEPKGK

>member
-1 MSAPLAEE
+1 
-9 ECMKKALLII
+9 MKKAILII
-19 VAVVACCVLLANADM
+19 VCIVACCVLLANADM
-34 LNSFI
+34 LNDFAS
-39 AALSTGAVVPLVIAV
+39 ALATGAVVPLVIAV
-54 VLMLVRHLTQAE
+54 ILMLVRHLTQAE
-66 SYRTAFDA
+66 SYKTAFSA

-79 TTLWDNIVLI
+79 TSLWDNIVLI

-141 ISVIGFITMMVSG
+141 ISVIGFITMTVSG
-154 SVNVLFVVGGL
+154 TVNVLFVVGGL
-165 LLAGTLIVLSSMF
+165 LLAGTLAILSSMF
-178 IIGYLKPDLLYKVF
+178 IIGHFKPDLLYRLF
-192 DWLDR
+192 DFLDR
-197 FINRIIGRFHKS
+197 WINKIISHFHRS

-246 AITNMLCLISVG
+246 AITNMLCLVAVG

-269 VAAFALSAISVIL
+269 VAAFALAAISVIL

-313 ALVYRGIMFWIPF
+313 ALVYRGVMFWIPF
-326 GIGAMMLSQTDFFIG
+326 GIGALLLSQTDFFVG
-341 KKNPSLEQRSK
+341 KKNPSLEQKAK

-360 LVGIVGV
+360 LVGIVGL
-367 VNIGLSFIPEMFEP
+367 VNIGLNFIPSLFEP
-381 YQALVQWISFGDL
+381 YQALVEWISFGDL
-394 FIGPALVVA
+394 FMGPTLIVVGIALLV
-403 GIVLLLLAV
+403 LAV
-412 GLVMRLRTA
+412 GLVMRFRTA
-421 WAITEVLLVLVAASE
+421 WAITEVLLVLVAAAE
-436 FLFHDTIKVAVIV
+436 FLFYDTIKVAIVVIA
-449 LVLCVWLYARRQV
+449 LAVWLYARRQV
-462 FDRLITPESIANM
+462 FDQLITPDSIANM

-483 KKKDPKEN
+483 SNKEEPKNK

>member
-1 MSAPLAEE
+1 
-9 ECMKKALLII
+9 MKKAILII
-19 VAVVACCVLLANADM
+19 VCIVACCVPLANADM
-34 LNSFI
+34 LNDFAS
-39 AALSTGAVVPLVIAV
+39 ALATGAVVPLVIAV
-54 VLMLVRHLTQAE
+54 ILMLVRHLTQAE
-66 SYRTAFDA
+66 SYKTAFSA

-79 TTLWDNIVLI
+79 TSLWDNIVLI

-141 ISVIGFITMMVSG
+141 ISVIGFITMTVSG
-154 SVNVLFVVGGL
+154 TVNVLFVVGGL
-165 LLAGTLIVLSSMF
+165 LLAGTLAILSSMF
-178 IIGYLKPDLLYKVF
+178 IIGYFKPDLLYRLF
-192 DWLDR
+192 DFLDR
-197 FINRIIGRFHKS
+197 WINKIISHFHRS

-246 AITNMLCLISVG
+246 AITNMLCLVAVG

-269 VAAFALSAISVIL
+269 VAAFALAAISVIL

-313 ALVYRGIMFWIPF
+313 ALVYRGVMFWIPF
-326 GIGAMMLSQTDFFIG
+326 GIGALLLSQTDFFVG
-341 KKNPSLEQRSK
+341 KKNPSLEQKAK

-360 LVGIVGV
+360 LVGIVGL
-367 VNIGLSFIPEMFEP
+367 VNIGLNFIPSLFEP
-381 YQALVQWISFGDL
+381 YQALVEWISFGDL
-394 FIGPALVVA
+394 FMGPTLIVVGIALLV
-403 GIVLLLLAV
+403 LAV
-412 GLVMRLRTA
+412 GLVMRFRTA
-421 WAITEVLLVLVAASE
+421 WAITEVLLVLVAAAE
-436 FLFHDTIKVAVIV
+436 FLFYDTIKVAIVVIA
-449 LVLCVWLYARRQV
+449 LAVWLYARRQV
-462 FDRLITPESIANM
+462 FDQLITPDSIANM

-483 KKKDPKEN
+483 SNKEEPKDK

>member
-1 MSAPLAEE
+1 
-9 ECMKKALLII
+9 MKKAILII
-19 VAVVACCVLLANADM
+19 VCIVACCVLLANADM
-34 LNSFI
+34 LNDFAS
-39 AALSTGAVVPLVIAV
+39 ALATGAVVPLVIAV
-54 VLMLVRHLTQAE
+54 ILMLVRHLTQAE
-66 SYRTAFDA
+66 SYKTAFSA

-79 TTLWDNIVLI
+79 TSLWDNIVLI

-141 ISVIGFITMMVSG
+141 ISVIGFISMTVSG
-154 SVNVLFVVGGL
+154 TVNVLFVVGGL
-165 LLAGTLIVLSSMF
+165 LLAGTLAILSSMF
-178 IIGYLKPDLLYKVF
+178 IIGYFKPDLLYRLF
-192 DWLDR
+192 DFLDR
-197 FINRIIGRFHKS
+197 WINKIISHFHRS

-246 AITNMLCLISVG
+246 AITNMLCLVAVG

-269 VAAFALSAISVIL
+269 VAAFALAAISVIL

-313 ALVYRGIMFWIPF
+313 ALVYRGVMFWIPF
-326 GIGAMMLSQTDFFIG
+326 GIGALLLSQTDFFVG
-341 KKNPSLEQRSK
+341 KKNPSLEQKAK

-360 LVGIVGV
+360 LVGIVGL
-367 VNIGLSFIPEMFEP
+367 VNIGLNFIPSLFEP
-381 YQALVQWISFGDL
+381 YQALVEWISFGDL
-394 FIGPALVVA
+394 FMGPTLIVVGIALLV
-403 GIVLLLLAV
+403 LAV
-412 GLVMRLRTA
+412 GLVMRFRTA
-421 WAITEVLLVLVAASE
+421 WAITEVLLVLVAAAE
-436 FLFHDTIKVAVIV
+436 FLFYDTIKVAIVVIA
-449 LVLCVWLYARRQV
+449 LAVWLYARRQV
-462 FDRLITPESIANM
+462 FDQLITPDSIANM

-483 KKKDPKEN
+483 SNKEEPKSK

>member
-1 MSAPLAEE
+1 
-9 ECMKKALLII
+9 MKKAILII
-19 VAVVACCVLLANADM
+19 VCIVACCVLLANADM
-34 LNSFI
+34 LNDFAS
-39 AALSTGAVVPLVIAV
+39 ALATGAVVPLVIAV
-54 VLMLVRHLTQAE
+54 ILMLVRHLTQAE
-66 SYRTAFDA
+66 SYKTAFSA

-79 TTLWDNIVLI
+79 TSLWDNIVLI

-141 ISVIGFITMMVSG
+141 ISVIGFITMTVSG
-154 SVNVLFVVGGL
+154 TVNVLFVVGGL
-165 LLAGTLIVLSSMF
+165 LLAGTLAILSSMF
-178 IIGYLKPDLLYKVF
+178 IIGYFKPDLLYRLF
-192 DWLDR
+192 DFLDR
-197 FINRIIGRFHKS
+197 WINKIISHFHRS

-246 AITNMLCLISVG
+246 AVTNMLCLVAVG

-269 VAAFALSAISVIL
+269 VAAFALAAISVIL

-313 ALVYRGIMFWIPF
+313 ALVYRGVMFWIPF
-326 GIGAMMLSQTDFFIG
+326 GIGALLLSQTDFFVG
-341 KKNPSLEQRSK
+341 KKNPSLEQKAK

-360 LVGIVGV
+360 LVGIVGL
-367 VNIGLSFIPEMFEP
+367 VNIGLNFIPSLFEP
-381 YQALVQWISFGDL
+381 YQALMEWISFGDL
-394 FIGPALVVA
+394 FMGPTLIVVGIALLV
-403 GIVLLLLAV
+403 LAV
-412 GLVMRLRTA
+412 GLVMRFRTA
-421 WAITEVLLVLVAASE
+421 WAITEVLLVLVAAAE
-436 FLFHDTIKVAVIV
+436 FLFYDTIKVAIVVIA
-449 LVLCVWLYARRQV
+449 LAVWLYARRQV
-462 FDRLITPESIANM
+462 FDQLITPDSIANM

-483 KKKDPKEN
+483 SNKEEPKNK

>member
-1 MSAPLAEE
+1 
-9 ECMKKALLII
+9 MKKAILII
-19 VAVVACCVLLANADM
+19 VCIVACCVLLANADM
-34 LNSFI
+34 LNDFAS
-39 AALSTGAVVPLVIAV
+39 ALATGAVVPLVIAV
-54 VLMLVRHLTQAE
+54 ILMLVRHLTQAE
-66 SYRTAFDA
+66 SYKTAFSA

-79 TTLWDNIVLI
+79 TSLWDNIVLI

-141 ISVIGFITMMVSG
+141 ISVIGFITMTVSG
-154 SVNVLFVVGGL
+154 TVNVLFVVGGL
-165 LLAGTLIVLSSMF
+165 LLAGTLAILSSMF
-178 IIGYLKPDLLYKVF
+178 IIGYFKPDLLYRLF
-192 DWLDR
+192 DFLDR
-197 FINRIIGRFHKS
+197 WINKIISHFHRS

-246 AITNMLCLISVG
+246 AITNMLCLVAVG

-269 VAAFALSAISVIL
+269 VAAFALAAISVIL

-313 ALVYRGIMFWIPF
+313 ALVYRGVMFWIPF
-326 GIGAMMLSQTDFFIG
+326 GIGALLLSQTDFFVG
-341 KKNPSLEQRSK
+341 KKNPSLEQKAK

-360 LVGIVGV
+360 LVGIVGL
-367 VNIGLSFIPEMFEP
+367 VNIGLNFIPSLFEP
-381 YQALVQWISFGDL
+381 YQALVEWISFGDL
-394 FIGPALVVA
+394 FMGPTLIVVGIALLV
-403 GIVLLLLAV
+403 LAV
-412 GLVMRLRTA
+412 GLVMRFRTA
-421 WAITEVLLVLVAASE
+421 WAITEVLLVLVAAAE
-436 FLFHDTIKVAVIV
+436 FLFYDTIKVAIVVIA
-449 LVLCVWLYARRQV
+449 LAVWLYARRQV
-462 FDRLITPESIANM
+462 FDQLITPDSIANM

-483 KKKDPKEN
+483 SNKEEPKNK

>member
-1 MSAPLAEE
+1 
-9 ECMKKALLII
+9 MKKAILII
-19 VAVVACCVLLANADM
+19 VCIVACCVLLANADM
-34 LNSFI
+34 LNDFAS
-39 AALSTGAVVPLVIAV
+39 ALATGAVVPLVIAV
-54 VLMLVRHLTQAE
+54 ILMLVRHLTQAE
-66 SYRTAFDA
+66 SYKTAFSA

-79 TTLWDNIVLI
+79 TSLWDNIVLI

-127 AILSQVGYFAAIFV
+127 AMLSQVGYFAAIFV
-141 ISVIGFITMMVSG
+141 ISVIGFITMTVSG
-154 SVNVLFVVGGL
+154 TVNVLFVVGGL
-165 LLAGTLIVLSSMF
+165 LLAGTLAILSSMF
-178 IIGYLKPDLLYKVF
+178 IIGYFKPDLLYRLF
-192 DWLDR
+192 DFLDR
-197 FINRIIGRFHKS
+197 WINKIISHFHRS

-246 AITNMLCLISVG
+246 AITNMLCLVAVG

-269 VAAFALSAISVIL
+269 VAAFALAAISVIL

-313 ALVYRGIMFWIPF
+313 ALVYRGVMFWIPF
-326 GIGAMMLSQTDFFIG
+326 GIGALLLSQTDFFVG
-341 KKNPSLEQRSK
+341 KKNPSLEQKAK

-360 LVGIVGV
+360 LVGIVGL
-367 VNIGLSFIPEMFEP
+367 VNIGLNFIPSLFEP
-381 YQALVQWISFGDL
+381 YQALVEWISFGDL
-394 FIGPALVVA
+394 FMGPTLIVVGIALLV
-403 GIVLLLLAV
+403 LAV
-412 GLVMRLRTA
+412 GLVMRFRTA
-421 WAITEVLLVLVAASE
+421 WAITEVLLVLVAAAE
-436 FLFHDTIKVAVIV
+436 FLFYDTIKVAIVVIA
-449 LVLCVWLYARRQV
+449 LAVWLYARRQV
-462 FDRLITPESIANM
+462 FDQLITPDSIANM

-483 KKKDPKEN
+483 SNKEEPKDK

>member
-1 MSAPLAEE
+1 
-9 ECMKKALLII
+9 MKKAILII
-19 VAVVACCVLLANADM
+19 VCIVACCVLLANADM
-34 LNSFI
+34 LNDFAS
-39 AALSTGAVVPLVIAV
+39 ALATGAVVPLVIAV
-54 VLMLVRHLTQAE
+54 ILMFVRHLTQAE
-66 SYRTAFDA
+66 SYQTAFSA

-141 ISVIGFITMMVSG
+141 ISVIGFITMTVSG
-154 SVNVLFVVGGL
+154 TVNVLFVVGGL
-165 LLAGTLIVLSSMF
+165 LLAGTLAILSSMF
-178 IIGYLKPDLLYKVF
+178 IIGYFKPDLLYRLF
-192 DWLDR
+192 DFLDR
-197 FINRIIGRFHKS
+197 WINKIIAHFHRS

-246 AITNMLCLISVG
+246 AITNMLCLVAVG

-326 GIGAMMLSQTDFFIG
+326 GIGALLLSQTDFFVG
-341 KKNPSLEQRSK
+341 KKNPSLEQKAK

-360 LVGIVGV
+360 LVGIVGL
-367 VNIGLSFIPEMFEP
+367 VNIGLNFIPSLFEP
-381 YQALVQWISFGDL
+381 YQALVEWISFGDL
-394 FIGPALVVA
+394 FMGPTLIVVGIALLV
-403 GIVLLLLAV
+403 LAV
-412 GLVMRLRTA
+412 GLVMRFRTA
-421 WAITEVLLVLVAASE
+421 WAITEVLLVLVAAAE
-436 FLFHDTIKVAVIV
+436 FLFYDTIKVAIVVIA
-449 LVLCVWLYARRQV
+449 LAVWLYTRRQV
-462 FDRLITPESIANM
+462 FDQLITPDSIANM

-483 KKKDPKEN
+483 SKKEEPKGK